1 MMNLRKMQRRSWI
14 AAVAV
19 VAVLAAACSSSAST
33 AGGPSG
39 SANASGVTVKQVAA
53 ATAITR
59 QYTVSPGPFPVSA
72 PLPRPL
78 AKGTAFGWLQC
89 GDVVCAQLTGLF
101 SAAAKAIG
109 GRLITVQAGA
119 STEDV
124 QNAFSSLLAQKPAAI
139 LLPSIQPDTASAQI
153 QQAKAAG
160 IPTVST
166 GIMDPQAA
174 GISAGTFGQQLA
186 VLAGSLLADWV
197 ATKSATSNVVFYT
210 THELDFLTPEESAFR
225 NELRRACGGCQE
237 RTVNIPLA
245 DYGGTAPQLVVSDLE
260 SHPATTLAIFGA
272 AAAASGLPAA
282 LRVAGINVP
291 FIGFSLTPESLQD
304 IENGS
309 MAAGLGLDYPVL
321 AWTMV
326 DEAAR
331 LLLKSPLSSLEA
343 QEMVPVQWLTE
354 ANLHGSTSA
363 GWTGYPDYTARFTEL
378 WNPR

>member
-14 AAVAV
+14 AAVGV
-19 VAVLAAACSSSAST
+19 VAVLATACSSAASQG
-33 AGGPSG
+33 GGPSG
-39 SANASGVTVKQVAA
+39 GATASLAAVKQAA
-53 ATAITR
+53 AITR
-59 QYTVSPGPFPVSA
+59 QYTVSPGPFTASA

-101 SAAAKAIG
+101 SAAVKAIG

-160 IPTVST
+160 IPTIST

-197 ATKSATSNVVFYT
+197 ATKSSTSNVVFYT

-225 NELRRACGGCQE
+225 TELRRVCSGCQE
-237 RTVNIPLA
+237 RTVDIPLA

-272 AAAASGLPAA
+272 AAAASGVPAA
-282 LRVAGINVP
+282 LKVASINVP
-291 FIGFSLTPESLQD
+291 FIGFSLTPENLQD
-304 IENGS
+304 IENGT

-331 LLLKSPLSSLEA
+331 LLLKAPLSSLEN
-343 QEMVPVQWLTE
+343 QEIVPVQWLIE
-354 ANLHGSTSA
+354 ANLHGATSA
-363 GWTGYPDYTARFTEL
+363 GWTGYPDYAARFTQL
-378 WNPR
+378 WDPRS